1 MITANIQTPAF
12 AAAASRA
19 FAGARPSRACQRA
32 HRRHAPGRRRRPKRK
47 FANQPCTTIGH
58 PAGDTV
64 TKRRTRCAPATADRK
79 RRAAAAQQVRAR
91 HAPVPRRSSPGP
103 APSAKKQNSRS
114 NPVQPS
120 ATLPAKREQS
130 AGRGAAPGNLGQQ
143 TPRRGG
149 AAGPR
154 QTRAR
159 ATAKPP
165 RACTEGQKG
174 KFAIQPCTAIGHP
187 AGDTMTKRRTRC
199 GPRQPRAANAAPR
212 RRSRSAPDARS
223 ATVKPPGA
231 CTEGQKAKF
240 AIQPYRTIGRLA
252 ATARQAAGRCAA
264 CGNRASKNSARRRMT
279 TALRPSAPDRGEA
292 ARDLDPAWLEC
303 RHRPMPAATEPPG
316 PNRRVRPRADP
327 LGRPLGIPAPA
338 PATIGA
344 QLPLWLNTDGSGYD
358 RCERGN
364 HGAKPAFSD
373 GQRGRFLNGS
383 RSAPCSSQAE
393 PRPERLWQVS
403 EEDMLCAK
411 AAPTAGL
418 PIRGYLK
425 WTVVLR

>member
-1 MITANIQTPAF
+1 
-12 AAAASRA
+12 
-19 FAGARPSRACQRA
+19 
-32 HRRHAPGRRRRPKRK
+32 
-47 FANQPCTTIGH
+47 
-58 PAGDTV
+58 
-64 TKRRTRCAPATADRK
+64 
-79 RRAAAAQQVRAR
+79 
-91 HAPVPRRSSPGP
+91 
-103 APSAKKQNSRS
+103 
-114 NPVQPS
+114 
-120 ATLPAKREQS
+120 
-130 AGRGAAPGNLGQQ
+130 
-143 TPRRGG
+143 
-149 AAGPR
+149 
-154 QTRAR
+154 
-159 ATAKPP
+159 
-165 RACTEGQKG
+165 
-174 KFAIQPCTAIGHP
+174 
-187 AGDTMTKRRTRC
+187 
-199 GPRQPRAANAAPR
+199 
-212 RRSRSAPDARS
+212 
-223 ATVKPPGA
+223 VKPPGA

-303 RHRPMPAATEPPG
+303 RHRPMPAAAEPPG
-316 PNRRVRPRADP
+316 PNSRVRPRADP

-358 RCERGN
+358 RRERGN
-364 HGAKPAFSD
+364 HGGKPAFSD

-418 PIRGYLK
+418 PIRCYLK